1 MLLDNQFH
9 PDGSML
15 NKDLLINWEFLWR
28 YQEKIYEKIK
38 KLEGKVLELDLNERK
53 MKIDLNSS
61 QDIGQLVGEVIK
73 KINSNRYI
81 LKAPTGTRY
90 IVSVQNA
97 VNKNKIKQNTRVAL
111 DTSTLT
117 IMKLLINKTDPIIDT
132 MLNENPGTV
141 DYKDIGGLEKQLQ
154 QLREVVELPLF
165 NPEIFT
171 QCGIKPPKGVLL
183 YGPPGT
189 GKTLLARSLSYNI
202 KAKFLKIV
210 ASGIVDKYIGE
221 SARIIR
227 EIFSFAKLNFPC
239 IIFIDEIDAIGGRRF
254 TEGSSADREIQRT
267 LMELLNQMDGFSEI
281 ADIKVVMATN
291 RPDVL
296 DPALL
301 RPGRLDRKLLIPLP
315 NKGALLE
322 IFNIYFKKLKKKESI
337 SCEKIIELCR
347 NFNGADLK
355 NLCTEA
361 GLFAIRDERNFVKED
376 DLVKAAKKISFGK
389 NLS

>member
-1 MLLDNQFH
+1 MVFDNRYYPDDFTLD
-9 PDGSML
+9 
-15 NKDLLINWEFLWR
+15 KDLLINWEFLWK
-28 YQEKIYEKIK
+28 YQEKSYEKIK
-38 KLEGKVLELDLNERK
+38 KLEEKVLELDLIEAK
-53 MKIDLNSS
+53 MKKDLNSS

-90 IVSVQNA
+90 IVSVQNT

-132 MLNENPGTV
+132 MLNENPGIV

-154 QLREVVELPLF
+154 QLKEVVELPLF

-171 QCGIKPPKGVLL
+171 QCGVKTPKGVLL

-239 IIFIDEIDAIGGRRF
+239 IIFIDEIDAIGGKRF
-254 TEGSSADREIQRT
+254 SEGSSADREIQRT

-281 ADIKVVMATN
+281 ADIKVIMATN

-301 RPGRLDRKLLIPLP
+301 RPGRLDRKLNIPLP
-315 NKGALLE
+315 NKMALLE
-322 IFNIYFKKLKKKESI
+322 IFNIYFKKLTNKGSI
-337 SCEKIIELCR
+337 NSEKIIDLCR
-347 NFNGADLK
+347 NFNGADIR
-355 NLCTEA
+355 NLCTEG

-376 DLVKAAKKISFGK
+376 DLIKAAKKIFLGK
-389 NLS
+389 NLC